1 MDGWLLLHTVL
12 SGFVGQ
18 GEYQTPISCD
28 GYWTLPMDHYFID
41 LLLDQVLR
49 GNKIGQGFI
58 TQAWIEM
65 VTSFNMKFGS
75 RYDKDV
81 LKNRYRY
88 LRKQYNDITAL
99 LERNEFLWDD
109 TREMVTAEDYVW
121 DSYLQVQNAISLNLM
136 S

>member
-1 MDGWLLLHTVL
+1 
-12 SGFVGQ
+12 
-18 GEYQTPISCD
+18 
-28 GYWTLPMDHYFID
+28 MDHCLID

-75 RYDKDV
+75 HFDKDV
-81 LKNRYRY
+81 LKNRYRH
-88 LRKQYNDITAL
+88 LRRQYNDITSL
-99 LERNEFLWDD
+99 LEYSGFCWDD

-121 DSYLQVQNAISLNLM
+121 DSYIQVQNAISLFLYLRCILLDVL
-136 S
+136 